1 MNSDSRANQFQ
12 IARHGIVVLLIGLL
26 AGIGFSMAAS
36 SSPSLT
42 SQRYETW
49 HFAHL
54 EGLLNG
60 VVVLALAATWGF
72 IENGKA
78 NVRWGRWLLLVG
90 AYANAIGPWIT
101 AVFIKHR
108 VIHPHTALEDFVV
121 YCFYIPGVLPLVSVG
136 LFTWAIFAKRTVRF
150 SNATPQETIIQ

>member
-1 MNSDSRANQFQ
+1 MNTETRANQFQ

-36 SSPSLT
+36 SSSLT

-60 VVVLALAATWGF
+60 VVVLALAASWGF
-72 IENGKA
+72 IENGTA
-78 NVRWGRWLLLVG
+78 YVRWGRWLLLIG

-108 VIHPHTALEDFVV
+108 VIHPHSALEDFVV
-121 YCFYIPGVLPLVSVG
+121 YCFYIPGVLPLVSVA
-136 LFTWAIFAKRTVRF
+136 LFTWAIFAKRPVQSRK
-150 SNATPQETIIQ
+150 APAQETIIQ